1 MPPKEKK
8 ELLNLENFSVSQ
20 LPELQG
26 KKEEIKS
33 IIDANPIV
41 KIVDTETYEAMKKS
55 RTAVKTLRTGLEK
68 EQTDVK
74 RKIKEHVLDV
84 VDKEY
89 NSIVSDVKSEEN
101 LRQAEVTAWEDE
113 VKKKKAEKERLEKE
127 RVDNIK
133 IAMDKYVSD
142 WKAKFNALTFD
153 TLETVG
159 VEFVEDYTN
168 FDANV
173 FEEFQQ
179 LFPNKIDELTLYL
192 SEKSNAVTEA
202 ENSRLEKIRLAKEK
216 EELDRKNA
224 EIEEKQKTQKLAE
237 DKFAKEQADFAKQK
251 AEQEQKSAFELK
263 QNGRIK
269 QLTDLGLKFDFQTT
283 FVGHDFFI
291 DVLDIKTYE
300 DEKWDALISKIETK
314 KSTPLPETIKGIEV
328 ENKALELLQN
338 IDSPAPEPIVETKN
352 ESLVEKLIPIVEEQN
367 LADLKE
373 MQKEIT
379 WESIFQEFKLS
390 GEKSLSI
397 WLTNNYNV
405 PTKIQ

>member
-1 MPPKEKK
+1 MPPKGKK

-41 KIVDTETYEAMKKS
+41 KIIDTETYEAMKKS

-159 VEFVEDYTN
+159 TEFVEDYTN

-179 LFPNKIDELTLYL
+179 LFPNKIEELTLYL

-202 ENSRLEKIRLAKEK
+202 ENARLEKIRLAKEK

-224 EIEEKQKTQKLAE
+224 EIEEKQKAQRLAE
-237 DKFAKEQADFAKQK
+237 ENFAKEQADFAKQK

-269 QLTDLGLKFDFQTT
+269 QLTDLGFKFDFQTT
-283 FVGHDFFI
+283 FVGHEFFI

-300 DEKWDALISKIETK
+300 DEKWNDLILKIETK

-338 IDSPAPEPIVETKN
+338 IDSPVTENTTLIVSSPIINFEGPTKDNASNFKIN
-352 ESLVEKLIPIVEEQN
+352 EN
-367 LADLKE
+367 
-373 MQKEIT
+373 T

-397 WLTNNYNV
+397 WLTNNFNV
-405 PTKIQ
+405 PSKK